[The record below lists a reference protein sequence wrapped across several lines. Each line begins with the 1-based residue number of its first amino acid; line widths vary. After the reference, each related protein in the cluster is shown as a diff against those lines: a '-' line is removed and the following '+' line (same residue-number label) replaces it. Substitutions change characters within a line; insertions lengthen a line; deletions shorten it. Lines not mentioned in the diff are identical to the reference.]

1 MMSGSETSA
10 EREIMKRAIPIVLTI
25 MLSAALALASGR
37 SATLSAAT
45 QETITGDWTA
55 KIKETD
61 RGPALWLSLNR
72 NTDVRRGRF
81 QMSRDFPLQDF
92 AGLNPN
98 ANSNVQ
104 FTLRREAGV
113 LLFDGLFKDG
123 RGVGDFR
130 FTPNSGFVSAMRDLG
145 HDNLSTEKLFTMAV
159 LDVNTNFINELK
171 TLGYDRLSA
180 KKLIELRALDVTI
193 EFIKDAQGWGYGAL
207 SVQDLVEIKAMGVNP
222 DFAAAM
228 KALGF
233 ENLSLKKLVE
243 LKALGVNENYVR
255 EMRELGF
262 ENLTPQQLI
271 EMKAMGV
278 TADYVRKMRA
288 AGLKNVSVRELIELK
303 ATGADRILVRE
314 KR

>member
-1 MMSGSETSA
+1 MKA
-10 EREIMKRAIPIVLTI
+10 DRKHPPKREMMKRAIPMVLTI
-25 MLSAALALASGR
+25 MLTAALALVSGS
-37 SATLSAAT
+37 SATHSTAG

-72 NTDVRRGRF
+72 NTDFRRGRF

-92 AGLNPN
+92 TGLNPN

-104 FTLRREAGV
+104 FTLQREAGV
-113 LLFDGLFKDG
+113 VLFDGLFKDG

-130 FTPNSGFVSAMRDLG
+130 FTPNSSFVSAMRNLG
-145 HDNLSTEKLFTMAV
+145 HNDLSAEKLFTMAV
-159 LDVNTNFINELK
+159 FDVSVNFINDLK
-171 TLGYDRLSA
+171 SLGYDRLTA
-180 KKLIELRALDVTI
+180 EKLIELRALDVTI

-207 SVQDLVEIKAMGVNP
+207 SVQDLVEIKAMGINP
-222 DFAAAM
+222 DYAASM

-243 LKALGVNENYVR
+243 LKALGVNENYVK

-262 ENLTPQQLI
+262 ENLTPSQLI

-288 AGLKNVSVRELIELK
+288 VGLKNVSVRELIELK
-303 ATGADRILVRE
+303 ATGADKILVRE